1 MQEFLAYM
9 ILAGLIVFVALPA
22 IGRDSK
28 WPAYMSYW
36 EAFFAG
42 LAIVGKVLF
51 VAFLVFLAFW
61 SIQTLGA

>member
-22 IGRDSK
+22 IGRSK
-28 WPAYMSYW
+28 WPIYMSYW
-36 EAFFAG
+36 ESFFAG
-42 LAIVGKVLF
+42 LEIVGKVLG
-51 VAFLVFLAFW
+51 VAFLIFLAFW